1 MADVI
6 AMSGRWNN
14 HLYMQL
20 WQMLLPGWL
29 GFYSHQGGCGVGRW
43 NSQVS
48 FTSIL
53 VLRWYAE
60 PHPICVADG
69 ICQYFC

>member
-20 WQMLLPGWL
+20 MWQMLLPGWL
-29 GFYSHQGGCGVGRW
+29 GCYSHQGGCGVGRW

-48 FTSIL
+48 FTSI
-53 VLRWYAE
+53 
-60 PHPICVADG
+60 
-69 ICQYFC
+69 

>member
-1 MADVI
+1 MSDVI

-20 WQMLLPGWL
+20 MWQMLLPGWL
-29 GFYSHQGGCGVGRW
+29 GCYSHQGGCGVGRW

-48 FTSIL
+48 FTSVKL
-53 VLRWYAE
+53 TWLFHLPT
-60 PHPICVADG
+60 PHP
-69 ICQYFC
+69 Q

>member
-29 GFYSHQGGCGVGRW
+29 RCYNHQGGVVLADGIAKSAYFNLSSEMLCR
-43 NSQVS
+43 
-48 FTSIL
+48 TSSHM
-53 VLRWYAE
+53 W
-60 PHPICVADG
+60 ADG